1 MRRVRITIGPVEL
14 FARLF
19 DTPAGQAIG
28 AALPFAS
35 LASVAG
41 GTVRFATPASI
52 PATPASGGARRPG
65 DLAISRE
72 RGMADIDFANLAF
85 RRRPRDDGP
94 RPGNIWAR
102 AMGDIAALQHVAD
115 GDTVIVEGID
125 YPLPFTGN
133 KTLN

>member
-19 DTPAGQAIG
+19 DTPAGAAIG
-28 AALPFAS
+28 AAMPFAS
-35 LASVAG
+35 LASVVG
-41 GTVRFATPASI
+41 STVRFPTPAAIGATPAN
-52 PATPASGGARRPG
+52 GGAPRPG
-65 DLAISRE
+65 DLVISCE
-72 RGMADIDFANLAF
+72 RGMAGIDFANLPF
-85 RRRPRDDGP
+85 RRRPRNDAK
-94 RPGNIWAR
+94 RPGNVWAR

-125 YPLPFTGN
+125 YPLSLPGN